1 MQHLSDAVDF
11 GRSSEGI
18 DMYVQRFVFGS
29 TISFDRESYRICIVK
44 KTEQQTETTSFDWS

>member
-1 MQHLSDAVDF
+1 MQHLSDVVDF

-29 TISFDRESYRICIVK
+29 TISFDRESYRICLVK
-44 KTEQQTETTSFDWS
+44 KTKQQTETTRL